1 MKAEKK
7 PEVIELDRYRKAAEG
22 RAAREAAAREAA
34 ARRPKSER
42 MLGGQRHAGLWL
54 ILVLLVVALVSV
66 MPRLMKFI

>member
-7 PEVIELDRYRKAAEG
+7 PEVIELDRYRKAAEA

-34 ARRPKSER
+34 AKRPKGER

-54 ILVLLVVALVSV
+54 ILVLVVVAVVSV
-66 MPRLMKFI
+66 MPRLMKLI